1 MAEINI
7 RSVTKTYGKTTIMEG
22 VSLDIH
28 NGEFVVILGPS
39 GCGKSTLLRLIA
51 GLEEITAGE
60 IAIAGQV
67 VNQLEPRE
75 RGCAMVFQNY
85 ALYPHMTVAENIGY
99 ALKVAGVPKA
109 ERLARVAET
118 AGSVGLGDFM
128 DRKPGQLSGGQRQ
141 RVAMARAII
150 RSPKVFLFDEP
161 LSNLDAKLRV
171 QMRHEIRR
179 IHNQIKATSVFVTHD
194 QHEGMTLA
202 DRLVV
207 MNKGTIEQVGT
218 PSEIYDRPAS
228 TYVAGFIGSPA
239 MNILPGQVV
248 AARRGVMLENGTL
261 LPLPSGV
268 EPRDGLMVQIGIR
281 PEHAR
286 MVPAGQGLFDAR
298 VDWTDRAHFY
308 AIAARQ
314 MRRVLVNHGEAH
326 RAAKRGGGVVPL
338 SLDEALD
345 VAGSGSAEVSD
356 LDDAL
361 LHEVG
366 HFFETHHIMQRVIKR
381 AQVGID
387 LFRQVTGQK
396 AQRFPGFNCWP
407 GQYDAADSSLGQCGH
422 RHGHRE
428 IRFPG
433 TGRTDSENDIESPH
447 GVDVIFLRRVF
458 RRDRLLF

>member
-7 RSVTKTYGKTTIMEG
+7 RGVTKSYGKTTIMEG
-22 VSLDIH
+22 VDLDIH

-60 IAIAGQV
+60 IAIAGTV

-99 ALKVAGVPKA
+99 ALKVAGTPKA

-118 AGSVGLGDFM
+118 ARSVGLGDFL

-218 PSEIYDRPAS
+218 PSEIYERPAS

-239 MNILPGQVV
+239 MNMLPGQVV
-248 AARRGVMLENGTL
+248 AARRGVVLENGTL
-261 LPLPSGV
+261 VPLAGDDL
-268 EPRDGLMVQIGIR
+268 RDGLMVQIGIR

-286 MVPAGQGLFDAR
+286 MVSAGQGLFDAR
-298 VDWTDRAHFY
+298 VDMIEELGAERLCNLLFEDIPFSLLTD
-308 AIAARQ
+308 ARPTLAPGA
-314 MRRVLVNHGEAH
+314 VV
-326 RAAKRGGGVVPL
+326 GV
-338 SLDEALD
+338 
-345 VAGSGSAEVSD
+345 GFD
-356 LDDAL
+356 LDQAHLFDA
-361 LHEVG
+361 
-366 HFFETHHIMQRVIKR
+366 
-381 AQVGID
+381 
-387 LFRQVTGQK
+387 
-396 AQRFPGFNCWP
+396 
-407 GQYDAADSSLGQCGH
+407 
-422 RHGHRE
+422 
-428 IRFPG
+428 G
-433 TGRTDSENDIESPH
+433 TGARIETGAKGMPTERARS
-447 GVDVIFLRRVF
+447 VLRGAV
-458 RRDRLLF
+458 

>member
-1 MAEINI
+1 MAEIAI
-7 RSVTKTYGKTTIMEG
+7 RNVTKTYGKTTIMEG
-22 VSLDIH
+22 VNLDIH

-60 IAIAGQV
+60 IAIAGTV

-118 AGSVGLGDFM
+118 AKSVGLGDFL
-128 DRKPGQLSGGQRQ
+128 DRRPGQLSGGQRQ

-150 RSPKVFLFDEP
+150 RAPKVFLFDEP

-218 PSEIYDRPAS
+218 PREVYDRPAS

-239 MNILPGQVV
+239 MNMLPGQHD
-248 AARRGVMLENGTL
+248 AARRGIRLENGTL
-261 LPLPSGV
+261 LPIGGLADLA
-268 EPRDGLMVQIGIR
+268 DGQLVQVGIR

-286 MVPAGQGLFDAR
+286 IVPLGQGLIEAR
-298 VDWTDRAHFY
+298 VDMVEELGSSRLCNLYFEDIQFGLLTESRPEIASGDRIGVRF
-308 AIAARQ
+308 
-314 MRRVLVNHGEAH
+314 EAENLH
-326 RAAKRGGGVVPL
+326 LFDAQTGKR
-338 SLDEALD
+338 LDP
-345 VAGSGSAEVSD
+345 SGSQRKPQ
-356 LDDAL
+356 DARSAL
-361 LHEVG
+361 A
-366 HFFETHHIMQRVIKR
+366 TP
-381 AQVGID
+381 A
-387 LFRQVTGQK
+387 
-396 AQRFPGFNCWP
+396 
-407 GQYDAADSSLGQCGH
+407 
-422 RHGHRE
+422 
-428 IRFPG
+428 
-433 TGRTDSENDIESPH
+433 
-447 GVDVIFLRRVF
+447 
-458 RRDRLLF
+458 

>member
-1 MAEINI
+1 MAEIAI
-7 RSVTKTYGKTTIMEG
+7 RNVTKTYGKTTIMTG

-51 GLEEITAGE
+51 GLEEITDGE
-60 IAIAGQV
+60 ISIAGTV
-67 VNQLEPRE
+67 VNRLEPRE

-109 ERLARVAET
+109 ERMARIVET
-118 AGSVGLGDFM
+118 AKSVGLGDFL

-218 PSEIYDRPAS
+218 PAEIYDRPAS
-228 TYVAGFIGSPA
+228 LYVAGFIGSPA
-239 MNILPGQVV
+239 MNFLPGQYS
-248 AARRGVMLENGTL
+248 AARRAVVLEGGAVIG
-261 LPLPSGV
+261 LPADH
-268 EPRDGLMVQIGIR
+268 EAADGQLVQLGIR
-281 PEHAR
+281 PEHVSLRAPGHGMIDAR
-286 MVPAGQGLFDAR
+286 LEIVEDLGAARLWNLKIEDIPFSLLTEARPHIAEGAATGLTLDLRHAHLFDGLSGRRLEAR
-298 VDWTDRAHFY
+298 TATS
-308 AIAARQ
+308 
-314 MRRVLVNHGEAH
+314 RVHA
-326 RAAKRGGGVVPL
+326 
-338 SLDEALD
+338 
-345 VAGSGSAEVSD
+345 VS
-356 LDDAL
+356 
-361 LHEVG
+361 
-366 HFFETHHIMQRVIKR
+366 TH
-381 AQVGID
+381 
-387 LFRQVTGQK
+387 
-396 AQRFPGFNCWP
+396 
-407 GQYDAADSSLGQCGH
+407 
-422 RHGHRE
+422 
-428 IRFPG
+428 
-433 TGRTDSENDIESPH
+433 
-447 GVDVIFLRRVF
+447 
-458 RRDRLLF
+458 